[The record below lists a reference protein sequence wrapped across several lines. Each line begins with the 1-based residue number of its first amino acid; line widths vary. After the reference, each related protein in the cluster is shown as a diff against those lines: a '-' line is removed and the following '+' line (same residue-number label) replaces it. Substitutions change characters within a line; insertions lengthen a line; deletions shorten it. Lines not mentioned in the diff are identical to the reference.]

1 MQAKRC
7 TLRTSFVRSAS
18 ATLSCMRIPFAETR
32 NYVLRVME
40 NLQAYRARFD
50 ANTAAP
56 NLHPAASVELR
67 DKPTLVDSIPH

>member
-1 MQAKRC
+1 
-7 TLRTSFVRSAS
+7 
-18 ATLSCMRIPFAETR
+18 
-32 NYVLRVME
+32 ME

-50 ANTAAP
+50 ANAAAS